1 MVATKDDGEMRI
13 IILGASG
20 QIGSFLF
27 EDLRSKYTVTGTS
40 RKSST
45 SLLRFDPFLDDWS
58 ALGEADVVINCIGQI
73 QESSS
78 CSFKKIHLGIS
89 KKLIENRMLLGDPR
103 IIQISALGAS
113 AIHPVEFLRTKGE
126 ADDYLLQFPDTVVAR
141 PSIVCTSNTMLVKKM
156 LMVAG
161 IARRIGGLVV
171 VPRGFPDRKIQ
182 PVMPGDLSKVVEHL
196 STTPTLPRIMDVTGA
211 DILSFREIIMEV
223 FKAKGERCRIVEAP
237 KMFTDVLVTYFL
249 NPFFPSIITTQQ
261 YKLLFTDNISTPRNV
276 DLNPL
281 MRPAGTR
288 RFWSDAFSHHV
299 RHYN

>member
-1 MVATKDDGEMRI
+1 MRI

-141 PSIVCTSNTMLVKKM
+141 PSCLYIQHNACQKDAYGSRHSAANRRTGCSPSRISRSKDST
-156 LMVAG
+156 G
-161 IARRIGGLVV
+161 YARRFVQSRRTSLNNSDTASNNGCHRGGYTL
-171 VPRGFPDRKIQ
+171 F
-182 PVMPGDLSKVVEHL
+182 PGDNYGSL
-196 STTPTLPRIMDVTGA
+196 
-211 DILSFREIIMEV
+211 
-223 FKAKGERCRIVEAP
+223 
-237 KMFTDVLVTYFL
+237 
-249 NPFFPSIITTQQ
+249 
-261 YKLLFTDNISTPRNV
+261 
-276 DLNPL
+276 
-281 MRPAGTR
+281 
-288 RFWSDAFSHHV
+288 
-299 RHYN
+299 